1 MFVSVQMFS
10 YICRWACVNCSKNTL
25 FTVKSQQCDIK
36 FLQDLHY
43 ISKKKKKTWLDSRKP
58 KSQQISINLRKS
70 SGINTHTRSQ
80 QQIQPEH

>member
-43 ISKKKKKTWLDSRKP
+43 ISKKKKNLVGQQGAKITADLDQSTEKLWN
-58 KSQQISINLRKS
+58 QH
-70 SGINTHTRSQ
+70 THSVTTAN
-80 QQIQPEH
+80 PA